1 MNARVHN
8 TVLWL
13 FHVYVRTSRIR
24 LHRWAWRTAHTQC
37 PKVIH
42 TYKHSH
48 LWTVVNAFPHSFMP
62 DIKHT
67 VLQTTQWYTAT
78 CPPPPTHIQYVQSLV
93 WSTPHKNSMVC
104 RVALT
109 WVGPLKG
116 TIRHV
121 DHAHYNKH
129 SNDGIDPPASGS
141 HKEQQLKCERMRSQQ
156 HLSLKKSLIQD
167 TAGYNGVSLQD
178 TTRTCPRGP

>member
-1 MNARVHN
+1 MYTMPKGN
-8 TVLWL
+8 THL
-13 FHVYVRTSRIR
+13 R
-24 LHRWAWRTAHTQC
+24 
-37 PKVIH
+37 
-42 TYKHSH
+42 TYKHSD
-48 LWTVVNAFPHSFMP
+48 LWTVVFAFPHSLMP

-67 VLQTTQWYTAT
+67 VLQTTQWYTAI
-78 CPPPPTHIQYVQSLV
+78 CPPSSPPHTYMDAQSRM
-93 WSTPHKNSMVC
+93 WSTPHKDSMVC

-109 WVGPLKG
+109 WVGPLKR

-156 HLSLKKSLIQD
+156 HLTLKKVTDKRHS
-167 TAGYNGVSLQD
+167 TGYNGVSLQD